1 MDFDFFRRLIDEIAR
16 DLPWIESVYLHK
28 DGEPLLHPRI
38 MEMVDYA
45 SRRHPNVTLVTNAT
59 LLDEEKGRAILATA
73 LRNIRFSVD
82 GLTKATFERVRIQRH
97 DNEFVGMG
105 LPVGFDAVMA
115 NIDRFLQLR
124 QSSGNRN
131 LKVGLRTTDFK
142 PTHRELEGY
151 VSHWA
156 KRVEFVDVAELS
168 SWSGEVEKETQAEG
182 RHPCLAP
189 WASLVVSWDGKLVPC
204 CIYID
209 ATGETKGDLFD
220 ISSSSLL
227 ASLRA
232 ARRRALM
239 LAHLDNTLAVEAPYC
254 AGCRDWRA
262 IPLPNRGRSRALA
275 KLRSVAAE

>member
-1 MDFDFFRRLIDEIAR
+1 MDFELFTRLVDDIAR
-16 DLPWIESVYLHK
+16 DLPWVESVYLHK

-38 MEMVDYA
+38 VEMVDYA

-59 LLDEEKGRAILATA
+59 LLDEEKSRAILSTA
-73 LRNIRFSVD
+73 LQNIRFSVD

-97 DNEFVGMG
+97 DNEFAGMG

-124 QSSGNRN
+124 QRAGNTI

-142 PTHRELEGY
+142 PTQTELEAY
-151 VSHWA
+151 VSHWS
-156 KRVEFVDVAELS
+156 KRVEFVDVAGLS
-168 SWSGEVEKETQAEG
+168 SWSGEVGKETSAEG
-182 RHPCLAP
+182 RQPCLSP

-209 ATGETKGDLFD
+209 ATGEKKGDLFD
-220 ISSSSLL
+220 VSSSSLF

-232 ARRRALM
+232 TRRRALM
-239 LAHLDNTLAVEAPYC
+239 LAHLENTLAVEAPYC

-262 IPLPNRGRSRALA
+262 IPLPSRGRSRALA
-275 KLRSVAAE
+275 KLRSVAAD